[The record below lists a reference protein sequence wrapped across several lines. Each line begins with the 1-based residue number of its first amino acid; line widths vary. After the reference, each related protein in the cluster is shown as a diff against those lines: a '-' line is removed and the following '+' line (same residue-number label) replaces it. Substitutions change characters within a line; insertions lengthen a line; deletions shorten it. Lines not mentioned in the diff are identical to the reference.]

1 MFRNISTW
9 LLQSVQGKPINEA
22 ENTAISTMVAI
33 MGRISAYT
41 GKETTYEEMMNSD
54 LKLGPKVFE
63 FGPVDI
69 DKSVPIAGLALCC
82 TSS

>member
-1 MFRNISTW
+1 
-9 LLQSVQGKPINEA
+9 
-22 ENTAISTMVAI
+22 

-69 DKSVPIAGLALCC
+69 SKEVPIAGLAYVSNPGE
-82 TSS
+82 TN